1 MACSSNDVELAQDQ
15 IPALLGTHLATL
27 FLHNKLSAHETQH
40 LATMAH
46 LAGADGIAQL
56 AKVGNAGKASK
67 NNARDLK
74 RLVKRGCE
82 VPKPYMATIPIWD
95 PTNNKKIFVEHPT
108 MLPHEVSHFLVAT
121 GCVTAG
127 GGWSQWQA

>member
-46 LAGADGIAQL
+46 SAGADGMAQL
-56 AKVGNAGKASK
+56 AKVGNAGKAFK
-67 NNARDLK
+67 NSARDLK
-74 RLVKRGCE
+74 RLVMRSCD

-95 PTNNKKIFVEHPT
+95 QTNNKKIFVEHPT
-108 MLPHEVSHFLVAT
+108 MLPHEVIHYLVAT
-121 GCVTAG
+121 GCHCARG
-127 GGWSQWQA
+127 C